1 MTFFKRA
8 FTSIKRNFG
17 KTLLL
22 FLIALILSSVI
33 SGAISSN
40 QATENMER
48 NLIDS
53 MLPLAMVQADW
64 ELFDELAEN
73 RDEWWRA
80 ALTPELIREVGGLPF
95 VASYDFFTSY
105 SLNSML
111 QPYEPEG
118 MDDIFG
124 DMMMRPQPDQ
134 YGEIFV
140 FRGVQNPNITDIEQ
154 NIIELVDGR
163 VFTSEEVNQITH
175 ANVAIISRELADL
188 NQLVVGSTITF
199 RNLIFDFGGDFFF
212 EDEMPEVSVF
222 AEESYDLV
230 VVGIYNPISL
240 PDYGDEMSNHWMT
253 RDLQNRIYVPNL
265 MVELA
270 SQFSE
275 NAMREMDPENFES
288 SEEGFSIWRDNF
300 FVLRSPAYISD
311 FREATLEI
319 VPPYFQ
325 VVDTGNSF
333 RPILSAL
340 ETMRDL
346 TLTVLFVAIGSA
358 LLILTLLITL
368 FLRDRKREVGIYLAL
383 GEKKR
388 RIVAQFLLE
397 IMTVSFLAIVVALF
411 IGNILATNLA
421 ENMLMNDIITQQEI
435 ADNARQD
442 WDPFAHM
449 GFETDVSAEVI
460 AQSYDVSLNMFAILL
475 FFAIGLGTTLLATV
489 IPMIYVLR
497 LNPKKI
503 ML

>member
-8 FTSIKRNFG
+8 FTSIRRNLG
-17 KTLLL
+17 KTILL
-22 FLIALILSSVI
+22 FLITLILSSVI

-53 MLPLAMVQADW
+53 MRALAMVQADW
-64 ELFDELAEN
+64 DLFEEYAPN

-80 ALTPELIREVGGLPF
+80 ALTPELIREVGRLPY
-95 VASYDFFTSY
+95 VESYDFFTSY
-105 SLNSML
+105 SINSSL
-111 QPYEPEG
+111 LPYEPEG
-118 MDDIFG
+118 LDDTFG
-124 DMMMRPQPDQ
+124 DMMMRPMPDQ
-134 YGEIFV
+134 FGDV
-140 FRGVQNPNITDIEQ
+140 FLLRGVQNPNITDIEQ
-154 NIIELVDGR
+154 NVIELVDGR
-163 VFTSEEVNQITH
+163 VFTTEEVNQLSH
-175 ANVAIISRELADL
+175 AKVAIISKELANR
-188 NQLVVGSTITF
+188 NQLAVGSTISL
-199 RNLIFDFGGDFFF
+199 RNLVFDFGGEHFF
-212 EDEMPEVSVF
+212 EDEMPEVSIF
-222 AEESYDLV
+222 AEESYELV
-230 VVGIYNPISL
+230 VVGIFEPIFP
-240 PDYGDEMSNHWMT
+240 PDDGNEMSNHWLI
-253 RDLQNRIYVPNL
+253 RDMQNRIYVPNL
-265 MVELA
+265 IVEIA
-270 SQFSE
+270 TQFNE
-275 NAMREMDPENFES
+275 LVLMQMDPENVRDS
-288 SEEGFSIWRDNF
+288 ADGFSIWRDNF
-300 FVLRSPAYISD
+300 FVLRSPLYISD
-311 FREATLEI
+311 FREAVASI
-319 VPPYFQ
+319 VPPYFE
-325 VVDTGNSF
+325 VVDTSNSV

-346 TLTVLFVAIGSA
+346 TFTVLLVAIGSA

-397 IMTVSFLAIVVALF
+397 IMTVSFLSIVVALF

-421 ENMLMNDIITQQEI
+421 ENMLMNDIIAQQEI
-435 ADNARQD
+435 ADNAMQE

-449 GFETDVSAEVI
+449 GFNTEVPAETI
-460 AQSYDVSLNMFAILL
+460 AHSYDVSLDPFTILL